1 MLGRRLPEKYD
12 HKYRRGVVAIVA
24 GSKRYP
30 GAAILTVGGARRGG
44 AGYVQFLNSHHSITE
59 LVISQYPDVSPVT
72 SITNAKIDAIVVGPG
87 ATTLRKIPKDIPIVL
102 DSGALDLAR
111 QRKFS
116 SSDPNHI
123 VVVTPHE
130 GEINQLGYSL
140 SPSNNSENSRVKA
153 RVEIALKI
161 ADDLHVICVLKGHK
175 TVIAAPRSAEQK
187 SQKTAPT
194 KRPFHRIDVVG
205 GPELATAGSGD
216 ILAGLIGAF
225 LASWKPMNYR
235 EALDIVS
242 AAVNLHSRAG
252 KHAARHKRSV
262 VATDILE
269 SLAHC

>member
-1 MLGRRLPEKYD
+1 
-12 HKYRRGVVAIVA
+12 
-24 GSKRYP
+24 
-30 GAAILTVGGARRGG
+30 
-44 AGYVQFLNSHHSITE
+44 
-59 LVISQYPDVSPVT
+59 
-72 SITNAKIDAIVVGPG
+72 
-87 ATTLRKIPKDIPIVL
+87 
-102 DSGALDLAR
+102 
-111 QRKFS
+111 
-116 SSDPNHI
+116 
-123 VVVTPHE
+123 VTPHE

-140 SPSNNSENSRVKA
+140 STSNNSENSLVKA
-153 RVEIALKI
+153 RVEIAQKI

-187 SQKTAPT
+187 SQKTVPT
-194 KRPFHRIDVVG
+194 KRPSHRVDAVG

-225 LASWKPMNYR
+225 LASWKPMNFH
-235 EALDIVS
+235 EALNIVS